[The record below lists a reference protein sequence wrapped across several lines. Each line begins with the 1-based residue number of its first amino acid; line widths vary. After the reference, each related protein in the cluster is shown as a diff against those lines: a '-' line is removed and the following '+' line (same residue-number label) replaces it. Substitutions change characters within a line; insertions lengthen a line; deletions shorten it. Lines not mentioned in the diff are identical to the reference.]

1 MQIDLLISS
10 KNEVGI
16 LSDTEFETDPSGVI
30 FDGLEH
36 SLTLEFSQTYDS
48 MEMNVPLSDEVVDII
63 TSVSFIHVGVMSR
76 GRILK
81 AAQLPLMHVNVREEE
96 YY

>member
-10 KNEVGI
+10 KGEIGI

-36 SLTLEFSQTYDS
+36 SLTLEFAQSYDS
-48 MEMNVPLSDEVVDII
+48 MEMNVPLSDEIVDMI
-63 TSVSFIHVGVMSR
+63 TSVSFIHVAIMSK

-81 AAQLPLMHVNVREEE
+81 AEQLPLMHVNVRDEA